1 MLAVLVTLPRKA
13 RQVMGRAVIDARFLE
28 QKPSPRF
35 VWLSVLLV
43 VSIHLSVWAVAA
55 SVRGIP
61 IEKLLLHYDA
71 SWYASIAT
79 QGYSGPAWAFYP
91 LWPAVVSVVT
101 RVLPLGVAFV
111 QPLVALACFALTIR
125 FCFTNPT
132 LDAPFTP
139 QTRLGWLLFV
149 LTPAGYVL
157 HTGHTEALFLLL
169 VCTAFVQ
176 ASRGAWIT
184 AAVLAGLSAL
194 TRNQGTFAAVA
205 VAVMSFRSSSE
216 ASRLLRFLASG
227 SISASLF
234 ALYPLYQYLQ
244 TGDPFI
250 AVKSQ
255 GHWTQ
260 SHGLGDVLQT
270 LVLGNSQDPWE
281 WATRARHPWFIGYLV
296 ACVAY
301 FKKTR
306 DLALT
311 LFFLGC
317 VLVVLP
323 QGTVSN
329 LFRYTV
335 VLPLLVFFVGDGLSR
350 RHFGWQ
356 AALLAATLYFH
367 AELTWNY
374 GVRRWPY

>member
-1 MLAVLVTLPRKA
+1 
-13 RQVMGRAVIDARFLE
+13 MGRAVMGMRFLE
-28 QKPSPRF
+28 QRPSPRF
-35 VWLSVLLV
+35 VWLSMLV
-43 VSIHLSVWAVAA
+43 VVAIHLVVWSVAA
-55 SVRGIP
+55 RVRGIGF
-61 IEKLLLHYDA
+61 EQLLLHYDA

-79 QGYSGPAWAFYP
+79 EGYSGPAWAFYP
-91 LWPAVVSVVT
+91 LWPLVVSIVM

-111 QPLVALACFALTIR
+111 QPLVAFACFALTIR
-125 FCFTNPT
+125 LVFTNPT
-132 LDAPFTP
+132 LRPPFVP
-139 QTRLGWLLFV
+139 ETRLGWLLFV
-149 LTPAGYVL
+149 LAPASYVF
-157 HTGHTEALFLLL
+157 HSGHTEALFLLL
-169 VCTAFVQ
+169 TYTAFVR
-176 ASRGAWIT
+176 ASRGAWVT
-184 AAVLAGLSAL
+184 AAILAGLSAL

-205 VAVMSFRSSSE
+205 VGIMTFRA
-216 ASRLLRFLASG
+216 ASDGARVPRFLASG
-227 SISASLF
+227 VISASLF

-244 TGDPFI
+244 TGDPFV

-281 WATRARHPWFIGYLV
+281 WATRARHPWFIGYVV

-306 DLALT
+306 DLALSV
-311 LFFLGC
+311 FFLGC

-329 LFRYTV
+329 FFRYTA
-335 VLPLLVFFVGDGLSR
+335 VLPALMFFVGDGLSR
-350 RHFGWQ
+350 RHVAWQ
-356 AALLAATLYFH
+356 VALLVATLYFH

-374 GVRRWPY
+374 GIRRWPY

>member
-1 MLAVLVTLPRKA
+1 
-13 RQVMGRAVIDARFLE
+13 MGRTVIGTGFLE
-28 QKPSPRF
+28 QAPSPRF
-35 VWLSVLLV
+35 VWLSVLV
-43 VSIHLSVWAVAA
+43 VVAVHLGVWAVAA
-55 SVRGIP
+55 STSGIGF
-61 IEKLLLHYDA
+61 ETLLLHYDA
-71 SWYASIAT
+71 AWYASIAT
-79 QGYSGPAWAFYP
+79 EGYSGPAWAFYP
-91 LWPAVVSVVT
+91 LWPAVVSVAT

-111 QPLVALACFALTIR
+111 QALVAFACFLLTIR
-125 FCFTNPT
+125 LFFTNPA
-132 LDAPFTP
+132 LGPPFVP
-139 QTRLGWLLFV
+139 ETRLGWLLFA
-149 LTPAGYVL
+149 LTPASYVF
-157 HTGHTEALFLLL
+157 HSGHTEALFLLL
-169 VCTAFVQ
+169 VCAAFAQ
-176 ASRGAWIT
+176 ASRGAWLT
-184 AAVLAGLSAL
+184 AAILAGLSAL
-194 TRNQGTFAAVA
+194 TRNQGTFAALA
-205 VAVMSFRSSSE
+205 VGIMTFRT
-216 ASRLLRFLASG
+216 APDGSRLRRFVASG
-227 SISASLF
+227 VVSASLF

-244 TGDPFI
+244 TGDPFV

-255 GHWTQ
+255 SHWTQ

-301 FKKTR
+301 FRKTR

-311 LFFLGC
+311 VFFLGC

-335 VLPLLVFFVGDGLSR
+335 VLPALMFFVGDGLSR
-350 RHFGWQ
+350 RHVGWQ
-356 AALLAATLYFH
+356 AALLLATLYFH